1 MEADDMNTPGTFSEE
16 PFELSAEHLIPSDM
30 FWNDR
35 STTHFLLAA
44 QLLII
49 VTATETHQLMVITE
63 VFWGS

>member
-1 MEADDMNTPGTFSEE
+1 MNTPGTFSEE
-16 PFELSAEHLIPSDM
+16 PFELSAEHLILSDM

-49 VTATETHQLMVITE
+49 VTATEMH
-63 VFWGS
+63 